1 MWGIFPPLVND
12 FLATKKLR
20 VIGATRVFYLYNITL
35 LLATSANFNRG
46 KSNVLTSEEYSRGA
60 ELCQDLC
67 SSSTTLIAGSN
78 IAASINFPSSI

>member
-1 MWGIFPPLVND
+1 MRGIFSPLVND

-35 LLATSANFNRG
+35 CQG